1 MRQSKRCVLRT
12 VAAVLLLA
20 ATAPYAVLAGEV
32 DWSARSRVLAD
43 RLTTELKAELTA
55 AMQQGGPEQAVDVC
69 RVRAPDIAARLSSE
83 SGAEVGRTA
92 LRVRNPANRPDELE
106 QAVLHRLA
114 GAFRPDATGALPEA
128 LLEVRTPRGVE
139 RIYLRA
145 IPMQPPC
152 LICHGK
158 ALSPALAAAIRA
170 DYPDDQ
176 ATGFDVGEL
185 RGAVTVRWPSGD

>member
-1 MRQSKRCVLRT
+1 MRHSRSRVSRS
-12 VAAVLLLA
+12 VATLLLLTA
-20 ATAPYAVLAGEV
+20 AASYESFAGEI
-32 DWSARSRVLAD
+32 DWVARSRVLAD
-43 RLTTELKAELTA
+43 RLTTELKTELTA
-55 AMQQGGPEQAVDVC
+55 ALQQGGPEQAIDVC
-69 RVRAPDIAARLSSE
+69 RQRAPEIAARLSRE

-92 LRVRNPANRPDELE
+92 LRVRNQANRPDELE
-106 QAVLHRLA
+106 QAMLHKLA
-114 GAFRPDATGALPEA
+114 EKLRPDTTGAPPEA
-128 LLEVRTPRGVE
+128 LLEVRTAQGVE

-152 LICHGK
+152 FVCHGK
-158 ALSPALAAAIRA
+158 ALSPALADAIRA

>member
-1 MRQSKRCVLRT
+1 MRHSRSRVSRCV
-12 VAAVLLLA
+12 AALLLLTTA
-20 ATAPYAVLAGEV
+20 ASYESFAGEI

-43 RLTTELKAELTA
+43 RLTTELKTELTA
-55 AMQQGGPEQAVDVC
+55 AMQQGGPAQAIDVC
-69 RVRAPDIAARLSSE
+69 RQRAPEIAARLSSE

-92 LRVRNPANRPDELE
+92 LRVRNQANRPDELE
-106 QAVLHRLA
+106 QAMLHKLA
-114 GAFRPDATGALPEA
+114 EKLRPDTTGAPPEA
-128 LLEVRTPRGVE
+128 LLEVRTAQGVE

-152 LICHGK
+152 LVCHGK
-158 ALSPALAAAIRA
+158 ALSPALADAIRA

>member
-1 MRQSKRCVLRT
+1 MRHSMSRVSRI
-12 VAAVLLLA
+12 VAAVLLLL
-20 ATAPYAVLAGEV
+20 ATAPYEGLAGDI

-69 RVRAPDIAARLSSE
+69 RRRAPEIAARLSGE

-114 GAFRPDATGALPEA
+114 AALQPDTTGAMPEA
-128 LLEVRTPRGVE
+128 LLEVRTPQGVE
-139 RIYLRA
+139 RVYLRA
-145 IPMQPPC
+145 IAMQPPC
-152 LICHGK
+152 LTCHGK

-185 RGAVTVRWPSGD
+185 RGAVTVRWPEGD

>member
-1 MRQSKRCVLRT
+1 MRHSNSCVSLT
-12 VAAVLLLA
+12 VAAVLLLT
-20 ATAPYAVLAGEV
+20 ATAPYEGLAGEI
-32 DWSARSRVLAD
+32 DWNARSRVLAD
-43 RLTTELKAELTA
+43 RLTNELKTELTQ

-69 RVRAPDIAARLSSE
+69 RRRAPEIAARLSSE

-106 QAVLHRLA
+106 QAVLRRLA
-114 GAFRPDATGALPEA
+114 ATLRPDATGEPPEA
-128 LLEVRTPRGVE
+128 LLEVPTAQGVE

-152 LICHGK
+152 LVCHGK
-158 ALSPALAAAIRA
+158 TLSPGLAAAIRA
-170 DYPDDQ
+170 EYPDDQ

>member
-1 MRQSKRCVLRT
+1 MRHSKCYFPRT
-12 VAAVLLLA
+12 VAAVLLLT
-20 ATAPYAVLAGEV
+20 ATASFDSFAGEV

-43 RLTTELKAELTA
+43 RLTTELKTELIA

-69 RVRAPDIAARLSSE
+69 RVRAPEIAARLSSE

-114 GAFRPDATGALPEA
+114 AVFSPDATGAPPEA
-128 LLEVRTPRGVE
+128 LLEVRTSQGVE

-152 LICHGK
+152 LTCHGK

>member
-1 MRQSKRCVLRT
+1 MRHSRSRVSRS
-12 VAAVLLLA
+12 VAALLLLTA
-20 ATAPYAVLAGEV
+20 AASYESFAGEI

-43 RLTTELKAELTA
+43 RLTTELKTELTA
-55 AMQQGGPEQAVDVC
+55 AMQQGGPAQAIDVC
-69 RVRAPDIAARLSSE
+69 RRRAPEIAARLSSE

-92 LRVRNPANRPDELE
+92 LRVRNQANRPDELE
-106 QAVLHRLA
+106 QAMLHKLA
-114 GAFRPDATGALPEA
+114 EKLRPDTTGAPPEA
-128 LLEVRTPRGVE
+128 LLEVRTAQGVE

-152 LICHGK
+152 LVCHGK
-158 ALSPALAAAIRA
+158 ALSPALADAIRA